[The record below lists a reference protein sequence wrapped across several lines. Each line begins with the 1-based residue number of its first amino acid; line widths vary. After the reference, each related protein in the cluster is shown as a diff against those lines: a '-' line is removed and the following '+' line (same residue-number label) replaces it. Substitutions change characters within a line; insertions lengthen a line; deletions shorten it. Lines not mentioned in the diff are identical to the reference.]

1 MKKHRHLPFLAL
13 FTLIFS
19 GFHTTSNAQQ
29 TNAQS
34 IGAADIIFLVDS
46 SWSIGK
52 ENFQHVREF
61 LYNVVKALATSE
73 NDFHFGLVQYS
84 GNPHTEFLLN
94 TYSSN
99 QDILFHIWSMTYKGG
114 GTKTGKGLE
123 YLVKKHL
130 TSAAGNRASDGVP
143 QVIIVLTDG
152 RSQDDVAPPS
162 SALKSADINLFAIG
176 VQDAVDWELKEIA
189 SEPLETHLY
198 NLENFTALHS
208 IVDALVANIIA
219 AADPQMAEATGVIK
233 DITAQES
240 ADLIFLIDG
249 STNVGPINFGHLRDF
264 LVNFIDSLEVGIDKI
279 RVGLVQYSEEP
290 KTEFFLNSYATK
302 SEVLDAVKAL
312 KFKGGVLANTGE
324 ALEFVV
330 QDHLLQSA
338 GSRLDEDVPQIL
350 VVISAGRSSDDIREG
365 VFAVKQAGI
374 YSLGI
379 AVAMTD
385 TSELDQIAVGKSF
398 VYTSTNF
405 RALDEVQEQMLAVI
419 NGVAQRTIILQPP
432 TIIEETEVNRRDILF
447 LIDGTD
453 SVGSPGLIAIRDF
466 IRRLVNRMEIGPG
479 QIQVALAQYTDEVKP
494 EFNFD
499 TFRTKRDI
507 IGNLLRLRNQGGET
521 LNTGAALD
529 YARTQLFVRD
539 AGSRIME
546 GIPQLL
552 VLFVAGPSA
561 DDITRPVR
569 ELKQAGILALTVGT
583 GNADQAELES
593 IAFSPSLV
601 FEVQQLQQL
610 TTIQRNILA
619 PLTTLSGTIVTEG
632 PTIEVQVN
640 QRDIIFLLDGSSN
653 VGASNFPYLREFVT
667 RVINHLDIGSNR
679 IQVGVVQYSET
690 PRTDFYLNTYP
701 SRDQMLA
708 GIRQLQY
715 KGGNIVNTG
724 AALNY
729 VLTNHFTR
737 SAGSRIEERI
747 PQLLV
752 LVSAGRSADDYRQ
765 IPQALIQ
772 AGILTLCVGVGN
784 AEPVELQQIAYRS
797 DLVFPAASFSSLPD
811 LQQQLLEPLMTY
823 VPAVS
828 TTVEVTKR
836 DVLFLIDAS
845 VNVGGQFPSIRE
857 FLTKFTEQLDIGLDR
872 TRVAMATYTDSVRV
886 DFQFDTHSTK
896 EKITSAIKR
905 IRPRGGR
912 AFNTGGA
919 LDYALKN
926 IFISDAGS
934 RINEGVPQFLI
945 LLAAG
950 RSRDQVEEPAQALKQ
965 AGIVAFTIG
974 AKNIEV
980 SELQQIAYLP
990 DFVVTVN
997 EIRDMPGAAQ
1007 QMQSLLQSVVI
1018 EEPTVIEDTE
1028 AIKRD
1033 VVFLIDGSDYVR
1045 GSFPN
1050 IQDFIQRVVE
1060 TLDVG
1065 PDRVRVAVVQHSNDA
1080 NAEFLLNRYG
1090 SKSEIQNAIR
1100 SMRLKGGYPINT
1112 GEALNFVSRNVFIS
1126 GAGSRIEEDVPQIL
1140 ILLLGGRSSDDVS
1153 GSATTL
1159 KRAGVVPF
1167 GIGTRNAD
1175 PSQLQTISIS
1185 PDYTYTVSDF
1195 RELPTV
1201 RERLSSSLS
1210 RLSTEEIKRLRPTV
1224 PAVPDTEA
1232 IKRDVVFLID
1242 GSDYVRGS
1250 FPYIQDFIQRVVET
1264 LDVGPDR
1271 VRVAVVQYSNDANA
1285 EFLLNRYGSKSE
1297 IQNAIRSMRLK
1308 GGYPINTGEALN
1320 FVSRNVFISG
1330 AGSRIEEDVP
1340 QILILLLGGRSS
1352 DDVSGSATTLKRAG
1366 VVPFGIGTR
1375 NADPSQLQT
1384 ISISPDYTYTVS
1396 DFRELPT
1403 VRERLSSSLSRLST
1417 EEIKRLRP
1425 TVPAVPDTEAIKR
1438 DVVFLI
1444 DGSDYVRGNFPYVQ
1458 DFIQRVVETLD
1469 VGPDRVRVA
1478 VVQYSNDANA
1488 EFLLNRYRSKSEIQN
1503 AIRSMRLKG
1512 GYPINTGE
1520 ALNFVS
1526 QNVFISGAGSRIEED
1541 VPQILILLLGGRSS
1555 DDVSRS
1561 ATTLKRAGV
1570 VPFGIGTRNA
1580 DPSQLQMISIS
1591 PDYTYTVSDFREL
1604 PTVQDRL
1611 SSSLSR
1617 LSTEEIERLRS
1628 TLPTVPVDTEAIK
1641 RDVVFLIDGSDYV
1654 RGNFPYVQDFIQR
1667 VVETLD
1673 VGPDRVRVAVVQYSN
1688 DANAEFLLNRYGSKS
1703 EIQNAIRSMRLK
1715 GGYPTN
1721 TGEALNF
1728 VSQNVFISGAGSR
1741 IEEDIPQILI
1751 LLLGG
1756 RSSDDVSGSATTL
1769 KRAGVVPFGIGTR
1782 NADPSQ
1788 LQTISI
1794 SPDYTY
1800 TVSDFRELPTVR
1812 ERLSSSLSRLS
1823 TEELKRLRPTV
1834 PAVSDDG
1841 FKMDLVFLVDGS
1853 DDTVSFFQP
1862 IQDFM
1867 VRVVETLDIGT
1878 DRIRVAVVQYS
1889 DDADAEFL
1897 LNEYGSKRDVVNAI
1911 RRTRHKG
1918 GDYCNTGEALNF
1930 VSQNVFTSGA
1940 GSRIEEGVLPFLVI
1954 LAGGRSN
1961 DDVRGPATT
1970 LKRARVVPYAIGTRN
1985 ADPIELQTI
1994 SFTPDF
2000 TYIVSDFRELPT
2012 VQQRLSSSVTRVTS
2026 GEIARPTTIIITE
2039 VETDGV
2045 KRDVV
2050 FLIDGSDDVR
2060 SSFPSIRDFVQRV
2073 VETLDVGTDKVRVAV
2088 VQYSDDTN
2096 PEFLLNRYG
2105 TKREVV
2111 NAIRNMRHKGGY
2123 PLNTGEALN
2132 FVSQNVFTSDAGS
2145 RIKEDVP
2152 QFLIL
2157 LAGGRSNDDVR
2168 GPSVTLK
2175 TAGVVPYGIGTR
2187 NADIIELQTLSFT
2200 PDFTYRV
2207 SDFRDLPTVQQRI
2220 STSISTLSRDE
2231 IGRIRPTIISVPAD
2245 TVKRDVVFLID
2256 GSNDA
2261 RSTFPSIRDFVQRV
2275 VDTLDVGT
2283 DKVRVAVVQY
2293 SNDANPEFLLNRYGT
2308 KREVVNAIRNMR
2320 HKGGY
2325 LLNTGEALNFV
2336 LQNVFNVDVGSR
2348 IEEDVPQ
2355 FLILLAG
2362 GSSRDDV
2369 RSSATALKK
2378 AGVVPYGIGTRN
2390 TDSSELQM
2398 ISFSPDFAYTVS
2410 DFRELPTLQQKISSS
2425 ISTLSR
2431 EEIQRITPSVIP
2443 EVDMDGVKRDIV
2455 FLVDGSNNVVNEFGP
2470 IRELISRT
2478 VQDLE
2483 IGIDKARVAVVQYS
2497 DDVTVNFLLNAHLT
2511 KDELSS
2517 AIRRLRPKGGT
2528 QLNTGAA
2535 LEYVGKNIF
2544 VRPAGSRIE
2553 EGVPQFLVVLTGGKS
2568 TDDVKE
2574 PAEDIK
2580 RFEIAPLTIATKNAD
2595 REELRQISLAPQ
2607 YSFDVTSLRELP
2619 SIQKQLMTPL
2629 QSLTRQEIIDVRPE
2643 TPTTDKAS
2651 PDGSQMDV
2659 VFLIDSSNNVGPTG
2673 IANIRDFIMNVIQ
2686 NLDIGPDRVR
2696 VGLVQYTSD
2705 PRTEFYLKTHTTRR
2719 TLENAV
2725 RRIRLRGGVTL
2736 NTGRA
2741 LEYVMTNHFVRSAG
2755 SRIDDGVPQRLV
2767 LLTGGRSGDDVIM
2780 AAGRLRDGGIK
2791 SLGIGGRNADISEL
2805 QVVATNPRLVFE
2817 VRNFNELRNL
2827 QDRILASIVETHPV
2841 PEPPTPRPVGPKG
2854 KKADMV
2860 FLLDGSINFGRD
2872 NFNEV
2877 IQFVSGIIDAIFED
2891 GDSIRVSLA
2900 QYNSDVTDEFF
2911 LKTYT
2916 TKDDIIDAISKVAYK
2931 GGRAVKTGAAIKHL
2945 QDNHFTKAAGSR
2957 IDERVPQIAFVITGG
2972 RSQDDSQTAAKA
2984 LKSAG
2989 VRVFAV
2995 GVADANIDEMSKIA
3009 SEGTMAFWVPNAQE
3023 LSEVNEE
3030 LLVILAE
3037 DMVGT
3042 LCPGVTEVSKDCKLE
3057 VLVGFDVSNVASG
3070 QNVFAVQRGLESKM
3084 DAILQRIAQMRPISC
3099 SSSQAPSVQTG
3110 ILTYSSTGQVGG
3122 FDLTEYKTQL
3132 FEQFQ
3137 TLRSKGPFVLTAGTL
3152 AAYLNKFK
3160 STGTQDSIKVII
3172 HLTDGLD
3179 DTVVELRRASK
3190 NLRDSGVSALI
3201 LVGLEKVEAF
3211 EDVMTLDFGR
3221 GFRYNRPLKINFLD
3235 LDYELMEEIDN
3246 IAERE
3251 CCGIPCKCSGHRGD
3265 RGLPGSIGPKGVVG
3279 EKGYRG
3285 YPGDE
3290 GGPGDRGLP
3299 GVNGTQGF
3307 QGCPGQRGIKGSRGY
3322 SGEKGQPGEIG
3333 LDGIDGEEGSQ
3344 GVAGPPGDRGNPGRR
3359 GTKGAKGDRGD
3370 RGDLGLRGDPGTPGT
3385 NNVRRGPK
3393 GQKGEIGPQGDPG
3406 NDGTSGT
3413 GGPRGKG
3420 GSAGRRGPP
3429 GTKGEQ
3435 GLPGPRGSAGE
3446 QGLRGPQGDFG
3457 PIGTPGLR
3465 GEQGL
3470 PGTRGPGGP
3479 AGSPGERGRIGPV
3492 GKKGEPGDPGLKG
3505 QPGPAGPRGEP
3516 GDDGRD
3522 GIGNPGLPGRKGDR
3536 GFPGFQGPKG
3546 EAGTRGTN
3554 GTLGPKG
3561 NRGRRGN
3568 AGGTGL
3574 PGPGGEIGYPGPSG
3588 LKGEQGKAQVQCDL
3602 VRNIK
3607 DKCPCC
3613 YGPKECPVF
3622 PTELAFAIDTSS
3634 GVDRNTFNEM
3644 KKAIL
3649 RIVHNLTIAE
3659 SNCPRGARVAIL
3671 TYNNEVTTEVR
3682 FADSTRKKALI
3693 QQLQGLQILQTTK
3706 PRRLETAMEF
3716 VARNTFKRVRGGF
3729 LMRKVAIFFSG
3740 GTVRASPALNAAVM
3754 KLYDAEIF
3762 SLFLTNKD
3770 DRALRQALQ
3779 INNTR
3784 MAQALVLPPS
3794 GAELNET
3801 IKKIMMCHVCVD
3813 TCDPDASCDFV
3824 PFPTRDR
3831 RSPVSDVDID
3841 IVFIMDSSQ
3850 STTYG
3855 QFVEMKRYISYII
3868 DQLEISPDPKAS
3880 EHHARVAVLQHAP
3893 YEYETNSS
3901 LPPVKVDFS
3910 LTDYSS
3916 KEQMQE
3922 FLRNKMTQLEG
3933 VRAMGRAVEYAVQ
3946 NIFETA
3952 PHPRNFKVLIL
3963 MTTGENNKEEAE
3975 RLHRTIVDAKCK
3987 GYFFVVI
3994 AIGKKVSTKDLS
4006 KLASEPNE
4014 VFFKNVDK
4022 SSQLHNEVLLRF
4034 GELMPKFITSENA
4047 FYLPTEVRKNCEWFQ
4062 SDQPDKTPFT
4072 HLHKPTKGN
4081 KENHSSKP
4089 EKPTDGGAGGIH
4101 ALFVTGSSATLRWM
4115 NPEPQHSYTY
4125 DVTVASVTNHSLI
4138 LKKNITDTEVLVEGL
4153 TNGQQYR
4160 VSVKAYLQSQVKA
4173 IYKGIF
4179 STKHIQPTAQETAPA
4194 TLVASTDPLENPET
4208 DASDLCLLDFDL
4220 GKQCKDYQAVWFF
4233 DSKTGVCTQFWYGGC
4248 GGNANRFETESQ
4260 CISQCMKPSPEGS
4273 MQPQQVE
4280 DITIAVTTDRCQLQK
4295 EEGLCRNFI
4304 VKWYYDAEK
4313 NSCTR
4318 FWYGG
4323 CGGNSNRFN
4332 TQDECEKTC
4341 VSVQMKPEVVKVMAT

>member
-828 TTVEVTKR
+828 TTVE
-836 DVLFLIDAS
+836 
-845 VNVGGQFPSIRE
+845 
-857 FLTKFTEQLDIGLDR
+857 
-872 TRVAMATYTDSVRV
+872 
-886 DFQFDTHSTK
+886 
-896 EKITSAIKR
+896 
-905 IRPRGGR
+905 
-912 AFNTGGA
+912 
-919 LDYALKN
+919 
-926 IFISDAGS
+926 
-934 RINEGVPQFLI
+934 
-945 LLAAG
+945 
-950 RSRDQVEEPAQALKQ
+950 
-965 AGIVAFTIG
+965 
-974 AKNIEV
+974 
-980 SELQQIAYLP
+980 
-990 DFVVTVN
+990 
-997 EIRDMPGAAQ
+997 
-1007 QMQSLLQSVVI
+1007 
-1018 EEPTVIEDTE
+1018 

-1126 GAGSRIEEDVPQIL
+1126 GAGSRIEEDV
-1140 ILLLGGRSSDDVS
+1140 
-1153 GSATTL
+1153 
-1159 KRAGVVPF
+1159 
-1167 GIGTRNAD
+1167 
-1175 PSQLQTISIS
+1175 
-1185 PDYTYTVSDF
+1185 
-1195 RELPTV
+1195 
-1201 RERLSSSLS
+1201 
-1210 RLSTEEIKRLRPTV
+1210 
-1224 PAVPDTEA
+1224 
-1232 IKRDVVFLID
+1232 
-1242 GSDYVRGS
+1242 
-1250 FPYIQDFIQRVVET
+1250 
-1264 LDVGPDR
+1264 
-1271 VRVAVVQYSNDANA
+1271 
-1285 EFLLNRYGSKSE
+1285 
-1297 IQNAIRSMRLK
+1297 
-1308 GGYPINTGEALN
+1308 
-1320 FVSRNVFISG
+1320 
-1330 AGSRIEEDVP
+1330 
-1340 QILILLLGGRSS
+1340 
-1352 DDVSGSATTLKRAG
+1352 
-1366 VVPFGIGTR
+1366 
-1375 NADPSQLQT
+1375 
-1384 ISISPDYTYTVS
+1384 
-1396 DFRELPT
+1396 
-1403 VRERLSSSLSRLST
+1403 
-1417 EEIKRLRP
+1417 
-1425 TVPAVPDTEAIKR
+1425 
-1438 DVVFLI
+1438 
-1444 DGSDYVRGNFPYVQ
+1444 
-1458 DFIQRVVETLD
+1458 
-1469 VGPDRVRVA
+1469 
-1478 VVQYSNDANA
+1478 
-1488 EFLLNRYRSKSEIQN
+1488 
-1503 AIRSMRLKG
+1503 
-1512 GYPINTGE
+1512 
-1520 ALNFVS
+1520 
-1526 QNVFISGAGSRIEED
+1526 
-1541 VPQILILLLGGRSS
+1541 
-1555 DDVSRS
+1555 
-1561 ATTLKRAGV
+1561 
-1570 VPFGIGTRNA
+1570 
-1580 DPSQLQMISIS
+1580 
-1591 PDYTYTVSDFREL
+1591 
-1604 PTVQDRL
+1604 
-1611 SSSLSR
+1611 
-1617 LSTEEIERLRS
+1617 
-1628 TLPTVPVDTEAIK
+1628 
-1641 RDVVFLIDGSDYV
+1641 
-1654 RGNFPYVQDFIQR
+1654 
-1667 VVETLD
+1667 
-1673 VGPDRVRVAVVQYSN
+1673 
-1688 DANAEFLLNRYGSKS
+1688 
-1703 EIQNAIRSMRLK
+1703 
-1715 GGYPTN
+1715 
-1721 TGEALNF
+1721 
-1728 VSQNVFISGAGSR
+1728 
-1741 IEEDIPQILI
+1741 PQILI

-2443 EVDMDGVKRDIV
+2443 EDMDGVKRDIV

>member
-1 MKKHRHLPFLAL
+1 
-13 FTLIFS
+13 
-19 GFHTTSNAQQ
+19 
-29 TNAQS
+29 
-34 IGAADIIFLVDS
+34 
-46 SWSIGK
+46 
-52 ENFQHVREF
+52 VREF

-632 PTIEVQVN
+632 PTIAKEVQVN

-828 TTVEVTKR
+828 TTV
-836 DVLFLIDAS
+836 
-845 VNVGGQFPSIRE
+845 
-857 FLTKFTEQLDIGLDR
+857 
-872 TRVAMATYTDSVRV
+872 
-886 DFQFDTHSTK
+886 
-896 EKITSAIKR
+896 
-905 IRPRGGR
+905 
-912 AFNTGGA
+912 
-919 LDYALKN
+919 
-926 IFISDAGS
+926 
-934 RINEGVPQFLI
+934 
-945 LLAAG
+945 
-950 RSRDQVEEPAQALKQ
+950 
-965 AGIVAFTIG
+965 
-974 AKNIEV
+974 
-980 SELQQIAYLP
+980 
-990 DFVVTVN
+990 
-997 EIRDMPGAAQ
+997 
-1007 QMQSLLQSVVI
+1007 
-1018 EEPTVIEDTE
+1018 EDTE

-1224 PAVPDTEA
+1224 PAVP
-1232 IKRDVVFLID
+1232 V
-1242 GSDYVRGS
+1242 
-1250 FPYIQDFIQRVVET
+1250 
-1264 LDVGPDR
+1264 
-1271 VRVAVVQYSNDANA
+1271 
-1285 EFLLNRYGSKSE
+1285 
-1297 IQNAIRSMRLK
+1297 
-1308 GGYPINTGEALN
+1308 
-1320 FVSRNVFISG
+1320 
-1330 AGSRIEEDVP
+1330 
-1340 QILILLLGGRSS
+1340 
-1352 DDVSGSATTLKRAG
+1352 
-1366 VVPFGIGTR
+1366 
-1375 NADPSQLQT
+1375 
-1384 ISISPDYTYTVS
+1384 
-1396 DFRELPT
+1396 
-1403 VRERLSSSLSRLST
+1403 
-1417 EEIKRLRP
+1417 
-1425 TVPAVPDTEAIKR
+1425 DTEAIKR

-1512 GYPINTGE
+1512 GYP
-1520 ALNFVS
+1520 
-1526 QNVFISGAGSRIEED
+1526 
-1541 VPQILILLLGGRSS
+1541 P
-1555 DDVSRS
+1555 
-1561 ATTLKRAGV
+1561 GV
-1570 VPFGIGTRNA
+1570 GC
-1580 DPSQLQMISIS
+1580 
-1591 PDYTYTVSDFREL
+1591 
-1604 PTVQDRL
+1604 
-1611 SSSLSR
+1611 
-1617 LSTEEIERLRS
+1617 
-1628 TLPTVPVDTEAIK
+1628 DTEAIK
-1641 RDVVFLIDGSDYV
+1641 RDVVFLIDGSDY
-1654 RGNFPYVQDFIQR
+1654 
-1667 VVETLD
+1667 
-1673 VGPDRVRVAVVQYSN
+1673 YSN

-1715 GGYPTN
+1715 GGY
-1721 TGEALNF
+1721 
-1728 VSQNVFISGAGSR
+1728 
-1741 IEEDIPQILI
+1741 
-1751 LLLGG
+1751 
-1756 RSSDDVSGSATTL
+1756 
-1769 KRAGVVPFGIGTR
+1769 GIGTR

-1834 PAVSDDG
+1834 PAVSG
-1841 FKMDLVFLVDGS
+1841 GSTVVEMDLVFLVDGS

-2443 EVDMDGVKRDIV
+2443 EEVIRNMDGVKRDIV

-2841 PEPPTPRPVGPKG
+2841 PEPPTPRPVVSSPGPKG

-3190 NLRDSGVSALI
+3190 NLRDSGETGVSALI

-3359 GTKGAKGDRGD
+3359 KGTKGAKGDRGD

-3801 IKKIMMCHVCVD
+3801 IKKIMMCHVCV
-3813 TCDPDASCDFV
+3813 
-3824 PFPTRDR
+3824 
-3831 RSPVSDVDID
+3831 
-3841 IVFIMDSSQ
+3841 
-3850 STTYG
+3850 
-3855 QFVEMKRYISYII
+3855 
-3868 DQLEISPDPKAS
+3868 
-3880 EHHARVAVLQHAP
+3880 
-3893 YEYETNSS
+3893 
-3901 LPPVKVDFS
+3901 
-3910 LTDYSS
+3910 
-3916 KEQMQE
+3916 
-3922 FLRNKMTQLEG
+3922 
-3933 VRAMGRAVEYAVQ
+3933 
-3946 NIFETA
+3946 
-3952 PHPRNFKVLIL
+3952 
-3963 MTTGENNKEEAE
+3963 
-3975 RLHRTIVDAKCK
+3975 
-3987 GYFFVVI
+3987 
-3994 AIGKKVSTKDLS
+3994 
-4006 KLASEPNE
+4006 
-4014 VFFKNVDK
+4014 
-4022 SSQLHNEVLLRF
+4022 
-4034 GELMPKFITSENA
+4034 
-4047 FYLPTEVRKNCEWFQ
+4047 
-4062 SDQPDKTPFT
+4062 
-4072 HLHKPTKGN
+4072 
-4081 KENHSSKP
+4081 
-4089 EKPTDGGAGGIH
+4089 
-4101 ALFVTGSSATLRWM
+4101 
-4115 NPEPQHSYTY
+4115 
-4125 DVTVASVTNHSLI
+4125 
-4138 LKKNITDTEVLVEGL
+4138 
-4153 TNGQQYR
+4153 
-4160 VSVKAYLQSQVKA
+4160 
-4173 IYKGIF
+4173 
-4179 STKHIQPTAQETAPA
+4179 
-4194 TLVASTDPLENPET
+4194 
-4208 DASDLCLLDFDL
+4208 
-4220 GKQCKDYQAVWFF
+4220 
-4233 DSKTGVCTQFWYGGC
+4233 
-4248 GGNANRFETESQ
+4248 
-4260 CISQCMKPSPEGS
+4260 
-4273 MQPQQVE
+4273 
-4280 DITIAVTTDRCQLQK
+4280 
-4295 EEGLCRNFI
+4295 
-4304 VKWYYDAEK
+4304 
-4313 NSCTR
+4313 
-4318 FWYGG
+4318 
-4323 CGGNSNRFN
+4323 
-4332 TQDECEKTC
+4332 
-4341 VSVQMKPEVVKVMAT
+4341 